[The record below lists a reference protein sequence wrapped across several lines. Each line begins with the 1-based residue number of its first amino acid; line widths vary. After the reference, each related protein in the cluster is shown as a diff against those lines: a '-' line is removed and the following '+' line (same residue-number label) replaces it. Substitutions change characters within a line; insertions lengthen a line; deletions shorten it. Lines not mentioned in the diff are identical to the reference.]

1 MNTLQEFTQELGMA
15 LLILTILLSTTIF
28 GQQPAVDFRYTPATY
43 LAALCFPDDW
53 QKSLINEK
61 GELAYDFG
69 PGPYVKP
76 LTTIGIRLKEKNSAL
91 AKQYFENPRIPI
103 AVTEWAG
110 EGLTMRQ
117 EAFALVPNIRAAAIS
132 DSSARVRRL
141 NGLNGAVGWAAPEG
155 VADPAFRN
163 AAWGVNRPIRYRVQ
177 IQPGSRKRVALGICE
192 PYKPKAGMRILEL
205 RVEGAAAQIVDPMAE
220 GRKNAPQVFLFEAH
234 DENAD
239 GELAIE
245 VHAALTSPD
254 PNVFLNVFWIF
265 PAEAEV
271 SAGHVLRGELSAQ
284 AEVYYP
290 CGLENESRA
299 PTTRIDALRATIVG
313 ESVTPVIKIQSSR
326 DFDFDKDTGVLKW
339 NGKPYLLSSP
349 RAISANFNNGEWLLE
364 LPAGARQV
372 EVIVLHGNTAT
383 SSLAR
388 MPDLQAERQRVID
401 FWKQEAHVPQG
412 RIHVPDSG
420 IQYLL
425 EASARNMYQ
434 IREVVEGRLQFQP
447 GPSVYRGM
455 WMHDMVYAVEAAA
468 FLGDLTG
475 ARAVVENVLRLQ
487 QPDGQIRV
495 MAPHVMYRETP
506 LLVYLICRYAR
517 LANDPA
523 WLKARWQNV
532 TRGLAWIEAA
542 RRQTLAD
549 SNASFYGLMPPSFTD
564 GGIHGVNAEYSGVYW
579 SLIALR
585 QAQDAAVWLGH
596 ANEARQWQT
605 LFDEFMSSFQRA
617 YERDKRQDAHGHWYL
632 PMRVADTSK
641 TEAPQRG
648 QWAPLEAVFRGG
660 FLHAKNELVAGTLAV
675 LEDSLKQ
682 GLTVNTGWL
691 MNGVWPFFDALR
703 GMAHLWCGNR
713 EQAVAALYAIANHA
727 SPLGT
732 WVEEQHPQDIG
743 NRTAG
748 DASNAS
754 ASAFY
759 IAFLRRMLVLEQDDQ
774 ISLLAGVPAT
784 WLAPNAKIELNAAP
798 TELGPLSLCVQIAE
812 NGRSATIFV
821 SSLAAAQSHNT
832 MLLHLHA
839 FRQQGYVMKGGRAL
853 PEYLQLA
860 LNQETR
866 IELVINDR

>member
-1 MNTLQEFTQELGMA
+1 MNTLQKFTQKPGMA

-28 GQQPAVDFRYTPATY
+28 GQQPAVDFRYSPANY

-53 QKSLINEK
+53 QKSLINEN

-76 LTTIGIRLKEKNSAL
+76 LTTIGIGIKEQEVVL
-91 AKQYFENPRIPI
+91 RKQYFENPRIPI

-110 EGLTMRQ
+110 DGLTMRQ
-117 EAFALVPNIRAAAIS
+117 EAFALVPNIHAAATR

-141 NGLNGAVGWAAPEG
+141 NGLNGAAGWAAPEG

-163 AAWGVNRPIRYRVQ
+163 VAWGVNRPIRYRVQ

-220 GRKNAPQVFLFEAH
+220 GRRNLPQVFLFEAH

-254 PNVFLNVFWIF
+254 PNVFLNAFWVF

-271 SAGHVLRGELSAQ
+271 SAEHVLRGELSAQ

-290 CGLENESRA
+290 CGLENESHA
-299 PTTRIDALRATIVG
+299 PTTRIDALRATIAG
-313 ESVTPVIKIQSSR
+313 KSVTPVIKMQSSR
-326 DFDFDKDTGVLKW
+326 IFDFDKNTGVLKW
-339 NGKPYLLSSP
+339 NGRPYLLSSP
-349 RAISANFNNGEWLLE
+349 RVISANLNNGEWLLE

-372 EVIVLHGNTAT
+372 EVIVLHGIAAT

-388 MPDLQAERQRVID
+388 MPDLQAERPRVIN
-401 FWKQEAHVPQG
+401 FWEKEAHVPQG
-412 RIHVPDSG
+412 RIHVPDGG

-434 IREVVEGRLQFQP
+434 IREAVDGRLQFQP

-455 WMHDMVYAVEAAA
+455 WIHDMVYAVEAAA
-468 FLGDLTG
+468 FLGDLAG
-475 ARAVVENVLRLQ
+475 ARTVLENVLRLQ

-532 TRGLAWIEAA
+532 TRGLAWIVAT

-549 SNASFYGLMPPSFTD
+549 SSASFFGLMPPSFTD

-585 QAQDAAVWLGH
+585 QARDAALWLGH
-596 ANEARQWQT
+596 ANEARQWQI

-648 QWAPLEAVFRGG
+648 QWAPLEAMFRGG
-660 FLHAKNELVAGTLAV
+660 FLDAKNELVIGTLAV
-675 LEDSLKQ
+675 LDDSLRQ
-682 GLTVNTGWL
+682 GLAVNTGWL
-691 MNGVWPFFDALR
+691 MNGVWPFFDAQR
-703 GMAHLWCGNR
+703 GIAHLWCGNR

-732 WVEEQHPQDIG
+732 WVEEQLPRDIG
-743 NRTAG
+743 SRTTG
-748 DASNAS
+748 DASNAT

-759 IAFLRRMLVLEQDDQ
+759 VVFLRRMLVMEQGEQ
-774 ISLLAGVPAT
+774 LSLLAGVPAT
-784 WLAPNAKIELNAAP
+784 WLAPNAKIELNEAP
-798 TELGPLSLCVQIAE
+798 TDFGPLSLRAQIAE
-812 NGRSATIFV
+812 DGRTASIFIAR
-821 SSLAAAQSHNT
+821 LRDEKSHNT

-839 FRQQGYVMKGGRAL
+839 FRQQGYVMKDGKTL
-853 PEYLQLA
+853 PDYVQLDPT
-860 LNQETR
+860 QDIT
-866 IELVINDR
+866 IELTLSNK

>member
-1 MNTLQEFTQELGMA
+1 MNTLQEFTQKLGMA
-15 LLILTILLSTTIF
+15 LLILTILFSTTIF
-28 GQQPAVDFRYTPATY
+28 GQQSVVDFRYSPANY

-76 LTTIGIRLKEKNSAL
+76 LTTIGIRLKEKNPKL
-91 AKQYFENPRIPI
+91 VKQYFESPRIPI

-110 EGLTMRQ
+110 DGLTIRQ
-117 EAFALVPNIRAAAIS
+117 EAFALVPNIRVVAAPN
-132 DSSARVRRL
+132 SSARVKRL

-163 AAWGVNRPIRYRVQ
+163 AAWGVNRPIQYRVQ
-177 IQPGSRKRVALGICE
+177 IQPESRKRVVLGICE
-192 PYKPKAGMRILEL
+192 PYKPRAGMRILEL
-205 RVEGAAAQIVDPMAE
+205 RVEGAAFQTVDPMAE
-220 GRKNAPQVFLFEAH
+220 GRRNLPQVFLFEAH
-234 DENAD
+234 DENGD

-271 SAGHVLRGELSAQ
+271 SAEHVLRGKLSAQ
-284 AEVYYP
+284 AEAYYP
-290 CGLENESRA
+290 CGLENESHA
-299 PTTRIDALRATIVG
+299 PTTRIDALRATIAG

-326 DFDFDKDTGVLKW
+326 NFDFDKNTGVLKW

-372 EVIVLHGNTAT
+372 EVIVLHGIAAT

-401 FWKQEAHVPQG
+401 FWEQEAHVPQG
-412 RIHVPDSG
+412 RIHVPDRG
-420 IQYLL
+420 IQDLL
-425 EASARNMYQ
+425 ETSIRNMYQ
-434 IREVVEGRLQFQP
+434 IREAVDGRLQFQP

-455 WMHDMVYAVEAAA
+455 WIHDMVYAVEAAA
-468 FLGDLTG
+468 FLGDLSG
-475 ARAVVENVLRLQ
+475 ARTVLENVLRLQ

-579 SLIALR
+579 SLIALH
-585 QAQDAAVWLGH
+585 QAREAAHWLGH
-596 ANEARQWQT
+596 ANEARQWQI

-648 QWAPLEAVFRGG
+648 QWAPLEAIFRGG
-660 FLHAKNELVAGTLAV
+660 FLDAKNELVIGTLAV
-675 LEDSLKQ
+675 LDDSLRQ
-682 GLTVNTGWL
+682 GLAVNTGWL
-691 MNGVWPFFDALR
+691 MNGVWPFFDAQR
-703 GMAHLWCGNR
+703 GIAHLWCGNR

-732 WVEEQHPQDIG
+732 WVEEQLPRDIG
-743 NRTAG
+743 SRTTG
-748 DASNAS
+748 DASNAT

-759 IAFLRRMLVLEQDDQ
+759 VVFLRRILVLEQGDQ
-774 ISLLAGVPAT
+774 LSLLAGVPAT
-784 WLAPNAKIELNAAP
+784 WLAPNAKIELNEAP
-798 TELGPLSLCVQIAE
+798 TEFGPLSLRAQIAE
-812 NGRSATIFV
+812 DGRTASIFIAR
-821 SSLAAAQSHNT
+821 LRDAKSHNK

-839 FRQQGYVMKGGRAL
+839 FRQQGYVMKDGKTL
-853 PEYLQLA
+853 PDYMQLD
-860 LNQETR
+860 LTR
-866 IELVINDR
+866 DITIELTLNNR

>member
-1 MNTLQEFTQELGMA
+1 MQKFYATL
-15 LLILTILLSTTIF
+15 LTFIFLLSTTIF
-28 GQQPAVDFRYTPATY
+28 GQQPAVDFRYSPATY

-69 PGPYVKP
+69 PGPYAKP
-76 LTTIGIRLKEKNSAL
+76 LTTIRIGIKEKELAL
-91 AKQYFENPRIPI
+91 TKQYFENPRIPI

-110 EGLTMRQ
+110 DGLTMRQ
-117 EAFALVPNIRAAAIS
+117 EAFALLPNPRIAATPV
-132 DSSARVRRL
+132 SSARVKRL

-163 AAWGVNRPIRYRVQ
+163 AAWGVNRPIQYRVQ
-177 IQPGSRKRVALGICE
+177 IQPGSKKRVALGICE
-192 PYKPKAGMRILEL
+192 PYKPRAGMRILEL
-205 RVEGAAAQIVDPMAE
+205 RVEGAAFQTVDPMAE
-220 GRKNAPQVFLFEAH
+220 GRRNLPQVFLFEAH
-234 DENAD
+234 DENTD

-245 VHAALTSPD
+245 VHAALASPD
-254 PNVFLNVFWIF
+254 PNVFLNAFWIF
-265 PAEAEV
+265 SADAAV
-271 SAGHVLRGELSAQ
+271 STEQIVSGELSAQ

-290 CGLENESRA
+290 CGLENESHA
-299 PTTRIDALRATIVG
+299 PTTRIDALRATIAG

-326 DFDFDKDTGVLKW
+326 DFDFDKDTGLLKW

-349 RAISANFNNGEWLLE
+349 RAISANSNNGEWLLE

-372 EVIVLHGNTAT
+372 EGIVLHGNAVT
-383 SSLAR
+383 SGLVG
-388 MPDLQAERQRVID
+388 MPDLQAERQRVIN
-401 FWKQEAHVPQG
+401 FWEQEAHVPQG
-412 RIHVPDSG
+412 RIHVPDRG

-434 IREVVEGRLQFQP
+434 IREAVDGRLQFQP

-455 WMHDMVYAVEAAA
+455 WLHDMVYAVEAAA
-468 FLGDLTG
+468 FLGDLAG

-506 LLVYLICRYAR
+506 LLVYLVCRYAQ

-523 WLKARWQNV
+523 WLNARWQNV
-532 TRGLAWIEAA
+532 TRGLAWIDAT

-549 SNASFYGLMPPSFTD
+549 SNASFFGLMPPSFTD
-564 GGIHGVNAEYSGVYW
+564 GGIPGINAEYSGVYW

-585 QAQDAAVWLGH
+585 QAREAAVWLGH
-596 ANEARQWQT
+596 ANEARQWQI
-605 LFDEFMSSFQRA
+605 LFDEFMASFQRA

-648 QWAPLEAVFRGG
+648 QWAPLEAIFRGG
-660 FLHAKNELVAGTLAV
+660 FLEAKNELVTGTLAV
-675 LEDSLKQ
+675 LDDSLKQ

-703 GMAHLWCGNR
+703 GMAHLWYGNR

-732 WVEEQHPQDIG
+732 WVEEQHPQGIG

-759 IAFLRRMLVLEQDDQ
+759 IALLRRMLVSEQGDQ
-774 ISLLAGVPAT
+774 LSLLAGVPAA
-784 WLAPNAKIELNAAP
+784 WLAPNVKIELNQAP
-798 TELGPLSLCVQIAE
+798 TEFGLLSLRAQIAE
-812 NGRSATIFV
+812 DGRTASIFIAR
-821 SSLAAAQSHNT
+821 LRNAIAHNK
-832 MLLHLHA
+832 MLLHLRA
-839 FRQQGYVMKGGRAL
+839 FRQQGYVMKDGKAL
-853 PEYLQLA
+853 PDYVQLDPT
-860 LNQETR
+860 QDTT
-866 IELVINDR
+866 IELTLKNR

>member
-1 MNTLQEFTQELGMA
+1 MNTLQEFTQKLGMA
-15 LLILTILLSTTIF
+15 LLILTILYSTTIF
-28 GQQPAVDFRYTPATY
+28 GQQSVVDFRYSPANY

-76 LTTIGIRLKEKNSAL
+76 LTTIGIRLKEKNPKL
-91 AKQYFENPRIPI
+91 VKQYFENPRIPI

-110 EGLTMRQ
+110 DGLTIRQ
-117 EAFALVPNIRAAAIS
+117 EAFALLPNPRVAATPV
-132 DSSARVRRL
+132 SSARVKRL

-205 RVEGAAAQIVDPMAE
+205 RVEGAAFQTVDPMAE
-220 GRKNAPQVFLFEAH
+220 GRRNLPQVFLFEAH

-254 PNVFLNVFWIF
+254 PNVFLNAFWIF
-265 PAEAEV
+265 SADAAV
-271 SAGHVLRGELSAQ
+271 STEQIVSGELSAQ

-290 CGLENESRA
+290 CGLENESQA
-299 PTTRIDALRATIVG
+299 PTKRIDALRATIAG
-313 ESVTPVIKIQSSR
+313 EGVTPVIKIQSSR
-326 DFDFDKDTGVLKW
+326 IFDFDKSTGILSW
-339 NGKPYLLSSP
+339 NDKPYLLSSP

-372 EVIVLHGNTAT
+372 EVIVWHGNAAT
-383 SSLAR
+383 SSHAR

-401 FWKQEAHVPQG
+401 FWEQEAHVPQG
-412 RIHVPDSG
+412 RIHIPDNG

-434 IREVVEGRLQFQP
+434 IREAVDGRLQFQP

-455 WMHDMVYAVEAAA
+455 WIHDMVYAVEAAA
-468 FLGDLTG
+468 FLGDLSG
-475 ARAVVENVLRLQ
+475 ARTVLENVLRLQ

-564 GGIHGVNAEYSGVYW
+564 GGIPGVNAEYSGVYW
-579 SLIALR
+579 SLIALH
-585 QAQDAAVWLGH
+585 QAREAAHWLGH
-596 ANEARQWQT
+596 ANEAQQWQS
-605 LFDEFMSSFQRA
+605 LFNEFMTSFQRA

-641 TEAPQRG
+641 TESPQRG
-648 QWAPLEAVFRGG
+648 QWAPLEAMFRGG
-660 FLHAKNELVAGTLAV
+660 FLDAKNELVIGTLAV
-675 LEDSLKQ
+675 LDDSLRQ
-682 GLTVNTGWL
+682 GLAVNTGWL
-691 MNGVWPFFDALR
+691 MNGVWPFFDAQR
-703 GMAHLWCGNR
+703 GITHLWCGNR

-743 NRTAG
+743 NRTTG
-748 DASNAS
+748 DAANAT

-759 IAFLRRMLVLEQDDQ
+759 VVFLRRMLVLEQGDQ
-774 ISLLAGVPAT
+774 LSLLAGVPAT
-784 WLAPNAKIELNAAP
+784 WLAPNAKIELNEAP
-798 TELGPLSLCVQIAE
+798 TEFGPLSLRVQVAKD
-812 NGRSATIFV
+812 GRTATIFI
-821 SSLAAAQSHNT
+821 SPLAGEKSHNK
-832 MLLHLHA
+832 MLLHLQA
-839 FRQQGYVMKGGRAL
+839 FRQQGFVMEDGKAL
-853 PEYLQLA
+853 PDYLQLDP
-860 LNQETR
+860 NQETK
-866 IELVINDR
+866 IEFTKNNR